1 MARPTGTRNP
11 GYDDKRR
18 SLARAAMEP
27 IFDLGGLPLSLRQT
41 ARAAGVSVPTMRHYF
56 GDLDGVIAA
65 AFELIE
71 EDGEVYRRRAA
82 GQEVAQAVG
91 TADAVREGSEPIEL
105 DPFPVSVRWLVD
117 YVRKGWGA
125 GLDVLHAAGLARGL
139 ESRERGE
146 AYVQSLLE
154 PMLQAAEARLRLHI
168 ERGEMIAGDV
178 RFAALSLMSPVLLAL
193 LHQEGLAGN
202 RCRPMNITA
211 FIEAHVAGFV
221 RGYAAPAKK
230 PG

>member
-27 IFDLGGLPLSLRQT
+27 IFDLSGLPLSLRQT

-71 EDGEVYRRRAA
+71 EDGEVYCRRAA
-82 GQEVAQAVG
+82 GQEGARTEAAG
-91 TADAVREGSEPIEL
+91 EGREGQPIEL
-105 DPFPVSVRWLVD
+105 DAFPVSVRWLVD

-146 AYVQSLLE
+146 AYVQGLLE
-154 PMLQAAEARLRLHI
+154 PMLQAAEARLMLHI
-168 ERGEMIAGDV
+168 ERGEMIATDV
-178 RFAALSLMSPVLLAL
+178 RFAAQSLMSPVLFAL

-202 RCRPMNITA
+202 RCRPMNIGA

-221 RGYAAPAKK
+221 RGYAAPKK
-230 PG
+230 SG

>member
-71 EDGEVYRRRAA
+71 EDGEVYCRRAA
-82 GQEVAQAVG
+82 G
-91 TADAVREGSEPIEL
+91 TADATSKGSEGQAIEL

-146 AYVQSLLE
+146 AYVQGLLE
-154 PMLQAAEARLRLHI
+154 PMLQAAEARLLLHI

-202 RCRPMNITA
+202 RCRPMNIAA